1 MLSRSEAI
9 ERLPKLRKAIEQ
21 YRYEYHVLD
30 QLSISEAAL
39 DSLKHELFEMEQM
52 YPDLVTPD
60 SPTQRVAGK
69 ALDGFVKVAH
79 QIPMISIEDA
89 FSFEEVEAWVERLKK
104 LRPDAKLDF
113 FAEIKMDGLA
123 VSLVYERGVLKQA
136 ATRGDGRVG
145 EDVTHNVRTIESLPL
160 VLRVPSE
167 TEVAA
172 FIERFSGELDER
184 RVRAFFSG
192 MLDRLEVRGEV
203 FMMRDQLDRLNK
215 KLEARG
221 EPRLANPRNAAAGSL
236 RQLDPKIAAERGL
249 SFYGYSFAGEY
260 GFTTHEQVHAALT
273 LLGIPQNP
281 LHAHCKTLKEVAAFQ
296 EMVGKK
302 RENLPYWM
310 DGIVININNDAL
322 YNAFGVVGK
331 TWRASV
337 AWKYPAEQVTTR
349 VQDIIVSVGRTG
361 ALTPIAVMNPVNV
374 AGTTVSR
381 ASLHNE
387 DEIARLGLKIG
398 DTVILEKAGDII
410 PKVIRVLTELRTGKE
425 KVFQMPKICPIC
437 GSDVSRKEGEVA
449 IVCRNKACFAQE
461 LARLIHFVSRTAFDI
476 RGLGDKIVEQLLQT
490 GLVAEPADLFQL
502 KKGDLLALEGFA
514 DLSSQKL
521 VDEIQAHRTVT
532 FSRFLYALGIR
543 HIGEQIAQ
551 DLARSFGSWDAF
563 SRARR
568 EDLLT
573 IDGVGEVIVDAIE
586 AFLSDPQERARTQRL
601 LREVTVEDAV
611 LPQKGELT
619 GTVWVFTGTL
629 SSMTRDEAKD
639 RVRALGAETS
649 ETVTKITT
657 HVVAGEAPG
666 SKVEKAQKMGIPVW
680 DEERFLKEVKK

>member
-1 MLSRSEAI
+1 MLSRSDAM

-30 QLSISEAAL
+30 RLSISEAAL
-39 DSLKHELFEMEQM
+39 DSLKHELFILEEA
-52 YPDLVTPD
+52 YPDLVTAD

-69 ALDGFVKVAH
+69 VLDGFVKVAH
-79 QIPMISIEDA
+79 QVPMISIEDA

-136 ATRGDGRVG
+136 ATRGDGRIG

-160 VLRVPSE
+160 ALRVPSE
-167 TEVAA
+167 AEVDA
-172 FIERFSGELDER
+172 FLSRFSGALDER

-192 MLDRLEVRGEV
+192 TLDRLEVRGEV
-203 FMMRDQLDRLNK
+203 FMMRDQLERLNK

-221 EPRLANPRNAAAGSL
+221 EPKLANPRNAAAGSL

-260 GFTTHEQVHAALT
+260 GFTAHEQAHIALT

-281 LHAHCKTLKEVAAFQ
+281 LQAYCKTLKDVAAFQ

-302 RENLPYWM
+302 REMLPYWM
-310 DGIVININNDAL
+310 DGIVVNVNGDAL

-331 TWRASV
+331 TWRASI

-349 VQDIIVSVGRTG
+349 VQEIIVSVGRTG
-361 ALTPIAVMNPVNV
+361 VLTPVAVMEPVNV

-425 KVFQMPKICPIC
+425 KVFRMPKTCPIC
-437 GSDVSRKEGEVA
+437 GSDVSREEGEVA
-449 IVCRNKACFAQE
+449 VVCRNKACFAQE

-490 GLVAEPADLFQL
+490 GLVAEPADLFLL
-502 KKGDLLALEGFA
+502 KKGDFLALEGFA
-514 DLSSQKL
+514 DISSQKL
-521 VDEIQAHRTVT
+521 VDEIQAHRTIS

-543 HIGEQIAQ
+543 HVGEQIAR
-551 DLARSFGSWDAF
+551 DLARTFRSWEAF
-563 SRARR
+563 SRATR
-568 EDLLT
+568 EDLLA
-573 IDGVGEVIVDAIE
+573 IDGVGEVMVEAITV
-586 AFLSDPQERARTQRL
+586 FLHDPQECLRTQHL
-601 LREVTVEDAV
+601 LREVTVEAEA
-611 LPQKGELT
+611 PAQKGLLT

-639 RVRALGAETS
+639 RVRALGAETAES
-649 ETVTKITT
+649 VTKTT
-657 HVVAGEAPG
+657 TYVVAGENPG
-666 SKVEKAQKMGIPVW
+666 SKVEKAQKLSIPVW
-680 DEERFLKEVKK
+680 DEERFLKEIKK